1 MTTVSPLNNEE
12 PARPDWFD
20 REVDALVKDTAPRLC
35 ALVEE
40 YTTESGDLDAGV
52 AAWCLAHPDGPTQV
66 VRDRWFTVT
75 ELGSPEEAAQ
85 LISRRSRNTVR
96 VIWV

>member
-1 MTTVSPLNNEE
+1 MAIGSPQDDKE
-12 PARPDWFD
+12 PVRPEWFD
-20 REVDALVKDTAPRLC
+20 REVESLVKDTAPRLC

-40 YTTESGDLDAGV
+40 FATESGHLDAGV

-96 VIWV
+96 VIWA